1 MFNQTQAFREYL
13 HRREV
18 AIVSEKS
25 NERPASDLFNDK
37 TFYRK
42 FTDDLS
48 SAKKEVIIYS
58 PFVTKFR
65 TDFYKPIIE
74 KLRERNIEIFI
85 FTRPLEEYD
94 SIFRPQIEYALNNF
108 EKQGVCIFYL
118 GKYIHEKVAII
129 DREILWE
136 GSLNILSHR
145 ASREM
150 MRRTPCEQS
159 AMQVLS
165 YLSLDKKLA
174 EGYKLIYERLCH
186 NLKDNAKNISRSK
199 IRIFFLGLAIPIVTL
214 LVIFF
219 LKEISPLFRWVSM
232 ILKFFGA

>member
-1 MFNQTQAFREYL
+1 MFNRTQAFREYL

-18 AIVSEKS
+18 SIESEKS
-25 NERPASDLFNDK
+25 TKRPTSDLFNEK

-42 FTDDLS
+42 FTDDLL

-74 KLRERNIEIFI
+74 KLRNRNIEIFI

-94 SIFRPQIEYALNNF
+94 SLFRPQIEHTLNNY

-150 MRRTPCEQS
+150 MRRIPDEQS
-159 AMQVLS
+159 AMQVIS
-165 YLSLDKKLA
+165 YLGLDKKLA
-174 EGYKLIYERLCH
+174 EGYKLIYERLCQ
-186 NLKDNAKNISRSK
+186 NLKSNVCDIFRSK
-199 IRIFFLGLAIPIVTL
+199 IRLFFMGLAIPIVIL
-214 LVIFF
+214 LVIFL
-219 LKEISPLFRWVSM
+219 LKEICLSFRWISIM
-232 ILKFFGA
+232 LKFFGA